1 MQVIYKFSVFCVL
14 INSLGWSLEIPAPS
28 EDLLTVTQLWFS
40 HLSVRDDSGGI
51 RVARQADWGP
61 LGHDV
66 IFVLDNLEL
75 VAAKELI
82 FFLKR
87 SHQFWRCLLIKC
99 NGRAAVLGEG
109 ASTLSRASMLQR
121 FGWNHRNTPIKY
133 IFMF

>member
-1 MQVIYKFSVFCVL
+1 MEPRDSRSLRGSVNCHSV
-14 INSLGWSLEIPAPS
+14 
-28 EDLLTVTQLWFS
+28 VVS

-51 RVARQADWGP
+51 RVARQADWGH
-61 LGHDV
+61 LGHDG

-109 ASTLSRASMLQR
+109 ASTLSRASMLKIYLYVL
-121 FGWNHRNTPIKY
+121 NICAKSVKN
-133 IFMF
+133 

>member
-1 MQVIYKFSVFCVL
+1 MIGYYLSSNNEICYSIKTQNFS
-14 INSLGWSLEIPAPS
+14 PTKP
-28 EDLLTVTQLWFS
+28 
-40 HLSVRDDSGGI
+40 VRDDSGGI
-51 RVARQADWGP
+51 RVARQAVWSH
-61 LGHDV
+61 LGRDG

-82 FFLKR
+82 FLLKR
-87 SHQFWRCLLIKC
+87 SHQFCRCLLMKC
-99 NGRAAVLGEG
+99 RAAVLGEG

>member
-1 MQVIYKFSVFCVL
+1 MIYKNFVFCVL

-51 RVARQADWGP
+51 RVARQADWGH
-61 LGHDV
+61 LGHDG

-82 FFLKR
+82 FLLKR
-87 SHQFWRCLLIKC
+87 SHQFCRCLLMKC
-99 NGRAAVLGEG
+99 RAAVLGEG

-121 FGWNHRNTPIKY
+121 FGWNHRNNPIKY